1 MAMFDFNGIKQP
13 LLDKDVLYSTNDIF
27 RDGILSKIQK

>member
-13 LLDKDVLYSTNDIF
+13 LLDKDGLNSTNDIF
-27 RDGILSKIQK
+27 RAGILSKTQK